1 MSRHSRESNYSIN
14 TSGSVSVGF
23 EFVDGGASLFS
34 GRQSFFFFLAPPV
47 AIACRLTLSGRVA
60 RRLVFFEKKLDVGS
74 TRLFKMRTLANSICS
89 RIPCEKSRIFC

>member
-34 GRQSFFFFLAPPV
+34 GLAESATDAV
-47 AIACRLTLSGRVA
+47 MVWCC
-60 RRLVFFEKKLDVGS
+60 DVVV
-74 TRLFKMRTLANSICS
+74 L
-89 RIPCEKSRIFC
+89 